1 VGTKIKVL
9 LTQDV
14 TQVGAAGDIREV
26 SGGFGRNYL
35 IPQGYAV
42 LATRGQVKEAEQR
55 AAAIERRRSVERTDA
70 QKLAARIAGIT
81 LHFVERV
88 GEQDRLF
95 GSVTSMDIAEK
106 LAAQLGT
113 AVDRRKIELDE
124 PIKRVGSYPVRIRL
138 MTGIEPVFTVTV
150 DGTAAE

>member
-81 LHFVERV
+81 LPKSSQHSLARQSIGARSSSMNPSSAWGATRYGFV
-88 GEQDRLF
+88 
-95 GSVTSMDIAEK
+95 
-106 LAAQLGT
+106 
-113 AVDRRKIELDE
+113 
-124 PIKRVGSYPVRIRL
+124 
-138 MTGIEPVFTVTV
+138 
-150 DGTAAE
+150 

>member
-9 LTQDV
+9 LTKDV
-14 TQVGAAGDIREV
+14 TQVGVAGDIREV

-55 AAAIERRRSVERTDA
+55 AAAVEKRRTAERTDA
-70 QKLAARIAGIT
+70 QKLAARIEGTT
-81 LHFVERV
+81 LRFVERI

-113 AVDRRKIELDE
+113 AIDRRKIELDE
-124 PIKRVGSYPVRIRL
+124 PIKRAGIYTVRVRL
-138 MTGIEPVFTVTV
+138 MAGIEPGVTVTV
-150 DGTAAE
+150 EGAAAE

>member
-70 QKLAARIAGIT
+70 QKLAARIADIT

-106 LAAQLGT
+106 LAARLGT

-138 MTGIEPVFTVTV
+138 MAGIEPILTVTV
-150 DGTAAE
+150 DGAAAE